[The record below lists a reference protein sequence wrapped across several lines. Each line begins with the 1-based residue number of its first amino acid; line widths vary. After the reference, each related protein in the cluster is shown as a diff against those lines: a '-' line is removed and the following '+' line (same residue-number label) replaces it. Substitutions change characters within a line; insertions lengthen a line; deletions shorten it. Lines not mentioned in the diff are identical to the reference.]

1 MCRRVVTRMVSKSCV
16 AGSNSFVGALTEEER
31 ACLQR
36 LHARGFIDS
45 KGSSQQYQLSTSGCK
60 SLTYVTLKDHVKD
73 VFPTEVLRPLKDA
86 SKYESVLH
94 LISEKWSF
102 QKHWSKNKGLPPPY
116 LTDPALASEKIAYV
130 TGVQTSKE
138 YLQVLATADALRA
151 KKGLLVV
158 QHQ

>member
-1 MCRRVVTRMVSKSCV
+1 MCRRVVTRMVSKFCV

-45 KGSSQQYQLSTSGCK
+45 NGSSQQYQFSTSGCK
-60 SLTYVTLKDHVKD
+60 SSIYVRLKDHVKN

-86 SKYESVLH
+86 SKYELVLH

-102 QKHWSKNKGLPPPY
+102 QKHWSKQK
-116 LTDPALASEKIAYV
+116 
-130 TGVQTSKE
+130 
-138 YLQVLATADALRA
+138 
-151 KKGLLVV
+151 
-158 QHQ
+158 